1 MIFKFDYFLLT
12 MEKNFDYKKIEEKWQ
27 KKWEEEGIYHFD
39 EKSEKPTFSIDTPPP
54 YASGD
59 LHVGHVKNFTE
70 MDAIARYKRMKG
82 FNVFFPVGVDD
93 NGLPTEK
100 YVEKNLGITKDSV
113 SRDEFVKK
121 CLEVADEMYN
131 RVMNTFKRV
140 GISIDTNYSYRTI
153 KDKAVYVAQKSFV
166 ELYKKGLLERKVEP
180 TLWCPYHQTALAQA
194 VVEDKEKETFL
205 NYLKFKVKETGEI
218 LEIATTRPELLPSCV
233 AVFVNPADEKRKHL
247 IGKHAVVPLYNFEV
261 PIIADEDVDLE
272 FGTGAVMV
280 CTFGDSKDV
289 EWWKKHKLPLKV
301 SINKDGTMKEIA
313 GKYAGM
319 KIEEARKAI
328 IEDLKKEGI
337 LFDQEKIKQTVGTCW
352 RCHTPI
358 EYIPTEQWFIKIVDH
373 KDDLIEAGK
382 KINWNPKFYE
392 KRYEDWVKNLK
403 WDWCISRQRYYGVP
417 FPVWYCKDCGH
428 IIVADENELPI
439 DPLKT
444 KPAKCP
450 KCGSTNIV
458 PETDVMDTWMTSS
471 MTPVIPYGW
480 DENLLKK
487 LYPMSLRAQSHDII
501 RTWAFYTIVK
511 GLYHFNQIPW
521 SNVLITGFVYAAKG
535 VEMHK
540 SLGTGIDPHEK
551 MDKYGVDAVRYW
563 TTTSGLGEDL
573 IYNEQDLIRGKKI
586 INKLWNAARFISM
599 HMEDVKE
606 PKLREVD
613 KWILTKLNETIEK
626 ATEYFD
632 KFEVSKARKVTE
644 NFFMHDFCDNYL
656 EMIKWR
662 VYNNVD
668 ESGAKYTIYHVLKNV
683 LKLFAPIMPYVTEEI
698 YRELYEDKTIHLSN
712 WPEAKWDFGVKLP
725 IDEILYAGRKA
736 KAEKNLSVG
745 AKVNKIKIHGPKIS
759 EEVVEDIKNTLR
771 ANEIEYIESNEISAV
786 IE

>member
-1 MIFKFDYFLLT
+1 MD
-12 MEKNFDYKKIEEKWQ
+12 KNYDFTKIEEKWR
-27 KKWEEEGIYHFD
+27 KKWEEEGIYKFD
-39 EKSEKPTFSIDTPPP
+39 EKSEKPIFSIDTPPP

-70 MDAIARYKRMKG
+70 MDVIARFKRMNG
-82 FNVFFPVGVDD
+82 FNVFFPVGTDD

-100 YVEKNLGITKDSV
+100 YVEKNLRITKDSV
-113 SRDEFVKK
+113 SREEFVKK
-121 CLEVADEMYN
+121 CLEVSDEMYKK
-131 RVMNTFKRV
+131 VMFTFKRI
-140 GISIDTNYSYRTI
+140 GLSSDWNYSYRTI
-153 KDKAVYVAQKSFV
+153 QDKAVYVAQKSFI
-166 ELYKKGLLERKVEP
+166 ELYKKGLLERKKEP

-205 NYLKFKVKETGEI
+205 NYLKFKVKETGEE

-247 IGKHAVVPLYNFEV
+247 IGKHVIVPIYGFEA

-301 SINKDGTMKEIA
+301 SINKDGTMNENT
-313 GKYAGM
+313 GKYTGM

-328 IEDLKKEGI
+328 IEDLKKEGV
-337 LFDQEKIKQTVGTCW
+337 LFKQEKIKQVVGTCW
-352 RCHTPI
+352 RCHTPV
-358 EYIPTEQWFIKIVDH
+358 EFIPTEQWFIRIVDH
-373 KDDLIEAGK
+373 KDELLEMGK
-382 KINWNPKFYE
+382 KIKWHPEFYE

-417 FPVWYCKDCGH
+417 FPVWYCKDCGEV
-428 IIVADENELPI
+428 IVANENEIPVN
-439 DPLKT
+439 PLEK
-444 KPAKCP
+444 KPEKCP

-471 MTPVIPYGW
+471 MTPIIPYGW
-480 DENLLKK
+480 DENLFKK
-487 LYPMSLRAQSHDII
+487 LYPMSLRPQSHDII

-511 GLYHFNQIPW
+511 GLYHFNEIPW
-521 SNVLITGFVYAAKG
+521 KNILITGFVYAAKG

-551 MDKYGVDAVRYW
+551 MDKYGVDVLRYW

-573 IYNEQDLIRGKKI
+573 IYNEQDMIRGKRI
-586 INKLWNAARFISM
+586 VNKLWNASRFISM
-599 HMEDVKE
+599 HMKNIEN

-613 KWILTKLNETIEK
+613 KWLLTQLNETIKK
-626 ATEYFD
+626 ATEYYEN
-632 KFEVSKARKVTE
+632 FEVSKARKTIE
-644 NFFMHDFCDNYL
+644 NFFMHTLCDNYL

-662 VYNNVD
+662 VYNNKDD
-668 ESGAKYTIYHVLKNV
+668 EGARYTLYHALKVV
-683 LKLFAPIMPYVTEEI
+683 LKLFAPIMPFITEEI
-698 YRELYEDKTIHLSN
+698 YRELYEDSSIHISN
-712 WPEAKWDFGVKLP
+712 WPKPNWNFGINYP
-725 IDEILYAGRKA
+725 INEILYAGRRA
-736 KAEKNLSVG
+736 KAERNISVG
-745 AKVNKIKIHGPKIS
+745 KEVEKMIFNAPKLS
-759 EEVVEDIKNTLR
+759 EEVWEDIKNTLR
-771 ANEIEYIESNEISAV
+771 AKEIKVNESENISAV